1 MRLVVAMTGA
11 TGAPIGVRLCGWAPS
26 CCPPVLTFY
35 NRPTGI
41 DDLVEHLVARILDQ
55 FGLDLP
61 TARRWNGMR
70 RDAADRTAEPDAGTA
85 GPTARPS

>member
-1 MRLVVAMTGA
+1 MGAVV
-11 TGAPIGVRLCGWAPS
+11 L
-26 CCPPVLTFY
+26 PPVLTFY

-41 DDLVEHLVARILDQ
+41 DDLVARILDQ

-70 RDAADRTAEPDAGTA
+70 RDAADRTAEPDAGAA
-85 GPTARPS
+85 GPPARPS